1 MAKDPKDPGTLE
13 LPTIPVPVVV
23 AYLRVSTDAQDVA
36 NQKLGVLE
44 YCAQHGFGAPLL
56 IEDTVSGK
64 VDWQKRKVGEV
75 LHSIPP
81 GSILVAAEITR
92 LARSTLQVLEMLKLA
107 AERGISVHVV
117 KSRLVL
123 DGSLSSKI
131 TATVLALAGE
141 IEREFIGARTKE
153 ALRQRKAAGQQLGRT
168 PGQAERLGLDEKA
181 AEIDKYLAIGLNK
194 RAIAKLCKC
203 SPNTL
208 YVWLQRRRP
217 AVLVSPDSS
226 KKVA

>member
-13 LPTIPVPVVV
+13 LPTLPTPAVV

-44 YCAQHGFGAPLL
+44 YCAKQSFAAPLL

-64 VDWQKRKVGEV
+64 VDWRERKIGEILATV
-75 LHSIPP
+75 PP

-107 AERGISVHVV
+107 AEREISVHVV

-141 IEREFIGARTKE
+141 IEREFIAARTKE
-153 ALRQRKAAGQQLGRT
+153 ALRRRKESGLPMGR
-168 PGQAERLGLDEKA
+168 PVGEAVRLTLDGKA
-181 AEIDKYLAIGLNK
+181 NEIDKYLAFGLNR
-194 RAIAKLCKC
+194 RAIAKLCGC

-208 YVWLQRRRP
+208 YTWLRRRRP
-217 AVLVSPDSS
+217 AAMEKAGVEV
-226 KKVA
+226 

>member
-1 MAKDPKDPGTLE
+1 MTKPDDRDGARPATF
-13 LPTIPVPVVV
+13 

-44 YCAQHGFGAPLL
+44 YCAQQGFAAPVLV
-56 IEDTVSGK
+56 EDTASGK
-64 VDWQKRKVGEV
+64 LDWPKRKIGE
-75 LHSIPP
+75 LLNTMPP

-107 AERGISVHVV
+107 AEREISVHVV

-141 IEREFIGARTKE
+141 IEREFISARTRE
-153 ALRQRKAAGQQLGRT
+153 ALRQRKESGTKLGRT
-168 PGQAERLGLDEKA
+168 PGQAEKLGLDEKA
-181 AEIDKYLAIGLNK
+181 GEIDKYLALGLNK
-194 RAIAKLCKC
+194 RAIAKLCGC

-208 YVWLQRRRP
+208 YNWLKRRRP
-217 AVLVSPDSS
+217 EVLVS
-226 KKVA
+226 